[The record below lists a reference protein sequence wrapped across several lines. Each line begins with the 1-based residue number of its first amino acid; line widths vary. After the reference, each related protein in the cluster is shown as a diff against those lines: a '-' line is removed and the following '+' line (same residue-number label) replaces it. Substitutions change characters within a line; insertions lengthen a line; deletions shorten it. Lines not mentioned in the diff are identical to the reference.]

1 MVFGDEDLL
10 CVWLDN
16 KFCLAVGE
24 YRAQW
29 LFQWP
34 FGCRIGVP
42 NSRPRVAWGWLSLL
56 YPVFTGSFIVKG
68 LRAVQLLFFRE
79 GSI

>member
-1 MVFGDEDLL
+1 M
-10 CVWLDN
+10 CVARQKNLSGS
-16 KFCLAVGE
+16 GE

-42 NSRPRVAWGWLSLL
+42 ARGE
-56 YPVFTGSFIVKG
+56 G
-68 LRAVQLLFFRE
+68 LCGA
-79 GSI
+79 G